1 MKKISLILLL
11 ITITFIFAC
20 QQNKKNDSLN
30 DTEVTDEILSENS
43 SFEEERI
50 KNEEELENI
59 DESSIKY
66 RLLGMWQDIND
77 SSFKTEITPTK
88 YKNYLEG
95 DINWN
100 QDWKLANTSDS
111 YLENIDDNGMFIW
124 VFKDDGE
131 DLYCCEIKI
140 INESTLEVE
149 HIFGSRAGS
158 HEKYKRVN

>member
-1 MKKISLILLL
+1 MKKIQIFLLL
-11 ITITFIFAC
+11 GIITFMYAC
-20 QQNKKNDSLN
+20 QQNKKTDSLN
-30 DTEVTDEILSENS
+30 NTEVADEILLEENS
-43 SFEEERI
+43 HEEERI
-50 KNEEELENI
+50 KNVEELKDI

-77 SSFKTEITPTK
+77 STYKMEITPTK

-111 YLENIDDNGMFIW
+111 YLGNLDDNGMFIW
-124 VFKDDGE
+124 AFDDDNE
-131 DLYCCEIKI
+131 DLYCCEIKT

-149 HIFGSRAGS
+149 HVFGGLSGN
-158 HEKYKRVN
+158 HEKFERVN